1 ARGRRVFPAQPE
13 HSLLLLKPTG
23 TVAHGGGKR
32 LTRDSLTYRILLAW
46 LREGLLPPAKSDPV
60 LPRLE
65 VTPSELILAAG
76 KQHQLTVRA
85 HWSDS
90 KSFDVASWALHESNK
105 DGVTTVSDAGLVQ
118 ARGSGRTAIMIR
130 YAGQVAAVPVT
141 VPFAATLEK

>member
-1 ARGRRVFPAQPE
+1 
-13 HSLLLLKPTG
+13 
-23 TVAHGGGKR
+23 
-32 LTRDSLTYRILLAW
+32 
-46 LREGLLPPAKSDPV
+46 DPV
-60 LPRLE
+60 LRRLE

-130 YAGQVAAVPVT
+130 YTGHVAAVPVT
-141 VPFAATLEK
+141 VPFAATLEKAGPRHNSVDAHISAAGRQVGLEPAPLCDDAPFPRRAPLDLIGPLPAADAARRFL